1 MKTITLK
8 VEDCDQVIIDEL
20 KGSYHMFNQLDK
32 AVCSNDVIEP
42 DYGLLKAIQ
51 TVLEY
56 YMPHDD
62 WVKWMEKNP
71 IWDVQKM
78 IKALLIVSA
87 MAGIGQYTTELPSM
101 DECLK
106 ARQAILQQDAN
117 IKTLCIPK
125 MDESVQMRRFFDIFM
140 DMIDQIKTYDEVEG
154 GLRK

>member
-20 KGSYHMFNQLDK
+20 KDSYHMFNQLDK

-71 IWDVQKM
+71 IWDV
-78 IKALLIVSA
+78 
-87 MAGIGQYTTELPSM
+87 
-101 DECLK
+101 
-106 ARQAILQQDAN
+106 
-117 IKTLCIPK
+117 
-125 MDESVQMRRFFDIFM
+125 
-140 DMIDQIKTYDEVEG
+140 
-154 GLRK
+154 

>member
-20 KGSYHMFNQLDK
+20 KDSYHMNNRFDK

-62 WVKWMEKNP
+62 WLEWVEKNP
-71 IWDVQKM
+71 ILVTK
-78 IKALLIVSA
+78 L
-87 MAGIGQYTTELPSM
+87 
-101 DECLK
+101 
-106 ARQAILQQDAN
+106 
-117 IKTLCIPK
+117 
-125 MDESVQMRRFFDIFM
+125 
-140 DMIDQIKTYDEVEG
+140 
-154 GLRK
+154 